1 MSSSLK
7 GPTPPK
13 HYTQHVFFWLPFVI
27 LFLIILTIVI
37 LYFKYGHNL
46 FVMMSYL
53 MGMIKRQL
61 IKTVTGISPPVPGVL
76 PFVQEDTTMLTNI
89 RQLYHYHDL
98 QWKGLSVP
106 LPLFCPYMTYK
117 KNKDT
122 DPPVV
127 GFYHVPDT
135 DHCYI
140 ILRGTKTIPEA
151 MLDLKIGQQYHDG
164 IGMIHSGFSEL
175 LVQLMDHLLAHRD
188 TLIKFLRGKHVHIF
202 GHSLGGAMAVLI
214 TCFLAQKQLHPFEYQ
229 SLQCIHSGSPRV
241 LSVNAHQHFVTTVQK
256 HQVKVTTILNHTD
269 IIPSIPL
276 AVTDL
281 GNHTTFYYKPVL
293 LGLIQFNVVQKNFNL
308 VDCHNSH
315 IYAQA
320 LTYIDDHVP
329 NVGGT
334 S

>member
-1 MSSSLK
+1 MP
-7 GPTPPK
+7 PTQ
-13 HYTQHVFFWLPFVI
+13 HQQYTKHVFFWMPFVI
-27 LFLIILTIVI
+27 LLLIILTMVI

-61 IKTVTGISPPVPGVL
+61 IKTVTGISPPVPGIL
-76 PFVQEDTTMLTNI
+76 PFVNEDTGVLTNI

-98 QWKGLSVP
+98 QWKGLPVP
-106 LPLFCPYMTYK
+106 LPTFCPHMSYSR
-117 KNKDT
+117 NKDT
-122 DPPVV
+122 DPPLV
-127 GFYHVPDT
+127 GFYHVPKT

-151 MLDLKIGQQYHDG
+151 MLDLNIGQEYHDA
-164 IGMIHSGFSEL
+164 IGMIHGGFSKL
-175 LVQLMDHLLAHRD
+175 LVQLMDHLLAHRHE
-188 TLIKFLRGKHVHIF
+188 LMEFLRGKHIHIF
-202 GHSLGGAMAVLI
+202 GHSLGGSMAVLL
-214 TCFLAQKQLHPFEYQ
+214 TCFLAQKKIHPFDYK

-241 LSVNAHQHFVTTVQK
+241 LSVNAHKHFVNTVQE

-281 GNHTTFYYKPVL
+281 GNQTTFYYKPVL

-320 LTYIDDHVP
+320 LTYIDEHV
-329 NVGGT
+329 NMSADQVVV
-334 S
+334 